1 MHFFI
6 FLNFNNIIYIYDN
19 NDYEFPFFF
28 YIVLLYDL
36 TQFSNVCKI
45 DNTEKKN
52 ILRLIFQK
60 ICIARKEFICNNY

>member
-45 DNTEKKN
+45 DNTEKKKYFEIN
-52 ILRLIFQK
+52 ISKNLYCKKRIYL
-60 ICIARKEFICNNY
+60 